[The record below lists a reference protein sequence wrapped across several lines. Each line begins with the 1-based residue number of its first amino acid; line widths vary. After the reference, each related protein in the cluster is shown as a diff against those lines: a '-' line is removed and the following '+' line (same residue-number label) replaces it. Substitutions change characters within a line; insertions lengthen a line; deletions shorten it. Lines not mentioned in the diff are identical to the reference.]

1 MGRSGENC
9 LSLLKNQK
17 VSVFCAYDKDYNIF
31 RAKV

>member
-17 VSVFCAYDKDYNIF
+17 VSVFCAYDKDY
-31 RAKV
+31 